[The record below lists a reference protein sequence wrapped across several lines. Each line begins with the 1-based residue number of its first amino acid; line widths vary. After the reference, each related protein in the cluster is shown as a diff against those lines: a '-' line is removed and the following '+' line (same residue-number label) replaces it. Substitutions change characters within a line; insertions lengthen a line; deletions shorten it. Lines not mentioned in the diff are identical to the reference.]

1 VCTALRSVKVSRE
14 QVKVL
19 SLLILR
25 TPPAHLQTTPQE
37 TGMTKVMVSWV
48 VMTALL
54 LQVDSRSWSR
64 SSSSSSSSSY
74 QTTTNTDTSK
84 LQHNNTDWLNDSD
97 ISQQSLCR
105 CDALHAI
112 TVTPA
117 E

>member
-1 VCTALRSVKVSRE
+1 MLASMIRLVLTAL
-14 QVKVL
+14 
-19 SLLILR
+19 
-25 TPPAHLQTTPQE
+25 
-37 TGMTKVMVSWV
+37 VM
-48 VMTALL
+48 
-54 LQVDSRSWSR
+54 QGDSGWWSHN
-64 SSSSSSSSSY
+64 SY